1 MRVLPVSP
9 YLSPAEAAAQLG
21 VSPKAL
27 RLYEAR
33 GLLSPLRTQA
43 GWRAYGSDQMAR
55 AREIASLRALGLS
68 LTQVA
73 RVLAGDPGDL
83 APALAAHQA
92 ELEGETQRLSETLAQ
107 VAALRRALAKGEP
120 PTMTQLA
127 QLAGN
132 KPACAFDLPWPWG
145 GERFELAALPAL
157 TWLVGPLGSGK
168 TRLARAI
175 ADALPDGVFVEM
187 ARPPAILEGD
197 LGLSGRLQAALAWL
211 REEGAEETEALR
223 RLLAAVLS
231 EGAAAV
237 VVDMVEDGLN
247 EPTQQA
253 LAAWLRARGPQ
264 ARPLILMTRSSAMLD
279 LGLATSFETV
289 LFCPAN
295 HSSPIRVRPDP
306 QARGY
311 EALAS
316 CLAPPEVRARTEGMV
331 AVNANRA

>member
-1 MRVLPVSP
+1 MSS
-9 YLSPAEAAAQLG
+9 YLSSAEAAAQLG

-33 GLLSPLRTQA
+33 GLVTPLRTQA
-43 GWRAYGSDQMAR
+43 RWRAYGPAQMAR

-83 APALAAHQA
+83 APALAAHQG
-92 ELEGETQRLSETLAQ
+92 ELEGQAQRLSETLAQ

-120 PTMTQLA
+120 PTMA
-127 QLAGN
+127 QLAHLAGGA
-132 KPACAFDLPWPWG
+132 PACAFDLPWPWG
-145 GERFELAALPAL
+145 GERFELTALPAL

-175 ADALPDGVFVEM
+175 ADALPGAVFVEM
-187 ARPPAILEGD
+187 VRPPVAVERDPGLQGRLEG
-197 LGLSGRLQAALAWL
+197 ALAWL
-211 REEGAEETEALR
+211 REEGAKESEALH

-231 EGAAAV
+231 EGPQAL
-237 VVDMVEDGLN
+237 VVDMVENGLD
-247 EPTQQA
+247 ESTQQA
-253 LAAWLRARGPQ
+253 LAAWLRARGAQ

-295 HSSPIRVRPDP
+295 HSPPLRVRPDP
-306 QARGY
+306 ESRGY
-311 EALAS
+311 EALSS
-316 CLAPPEVRARTEGMV
+316 CLAPPEVRARTEGLI
-331 AVNANRA
+331 AVRGDGA

>member
-1 MRVLPVSP
+1 MSS
-9 YLSPAEAAAQLG
+9 YLSSAEAAAQLG

-33 GLLSPLRTQA
+33 GLVTPLRTQA
-43 GWRAYGSDQMAR
+43 RWRAYGPAQMAR

-83 APALAAHQA
+83 APALAAHQG
-92 ELEGETQRLSETLAQ
+92 ELEGQAQRLSETLAQ

-120 PTMTQLA
+120 PTMA
-127 QLAGN
+127 QLAHLAGGA
-132 KPACAFDLPWPWG
+132 PACAFDLPWPWG
-145 GERFELAALPAL
+145 GERFELTALPAL

-175 ADALPDGVFVEM
+175 ADALPGAVFVEM
-187 ARPPAILEGD
+187 VRPPVAVERDPGLHGRLEG
-197 LGLSGRLQAALAWL
+197 ALAWL
-211 REEGAEETEALR
+211 REEGAKESEALH

-231 EGAAAV
+231 EGPQAL
-237 VVDMVEDGLN
+237 VVDMVENGLD

-253 LAAWLRARGPQ
+253 LAAWLRARGAQ

-295 HSSPIRVRPDP
+295 HSPPLRVRPDP
-306 QARGY
+306 ESRGY
-311 EALAS
+311 EALSS
-316 CLAPPEVRARTEGMV
+316 CLAPPEVRARTEGLI
-331 AVNANRA
+331 AVRGDGA

>member
-1 MRVLPVSP
+1 MSS
-9 YLSPAEAAAQLG
+9 YLSSAEAAAQLG

-33 GLLSPLRTQA
+33 GLVTPLRTQA
-43 GWRAYGSDQMAR
+43 RWRAYGPAQMAR

-83 APALAAHQA
+83 APALAAHQG
-92 ELEGETQRLSETLAQ
+92 ELEGQAQRLSETLAQ

-120 PTMTQLA
+120 PTMA
-127 QLAGN
+127 QLAHLAGGA
-132 KPACAFDLPWPWG
+132 PACAFDLPWPWG
-145 GERFELAALPAL
+145 GERFELTALPAL

-175 ADALPDGVFVEM
+175 ADALPGAVFVEM
-187 ARPPAILEGD
+187 VRPSVAVERDPGLHGRLEG
-197 LGLSGRLQAALAWL
+197 ALAWL
-211 REEGAEETEALR
+211 REEGAKESEALH

-231 EGAAAV
+231 EGPQAL
-237 VVDMVEDGLN
+237 VVDMVENGLD
-247 EPTQQA
+247 ESTQQA
-253 LAAWLRARGPQ
+253 LAAWLRARGAQ

-295 HSSPIRVRPDP
+295 HSPPLRVRPDP
-306 QARGY
+306 ESRGY
-311 EALAS
+311 EALSS
-316 CLAPPEVRARTEGMV
+316 CLAPPEVRARTEGLI
-331 AVNANRA
+331 AVRGDGA

>member
-1 MRVLPVSP
+1 MSP

-27 RLYEAR
+27 RLYEAK
-33 GLLSPLRTQA
+33 GLISPLRTQA
-43 GWRAYGSDQMAR
+43 RWRAYGPDQMAR

-92 ELEGETQRLSETLAQ
+92 ELEGDAQRLSATLAQ
-107 VAALRRALAKGEP
+107 VAGLRRALAKGEP
-120 PTMTQLA
+120 PTMAQLA
-127 QLAGN
+127 QLAG
-132 KPACAFDLPWPWG
+132 KSPACAFDLPWPWG

-168 TRLARAI
+168 TRLARAL
-175 ADALPDGVFVEM
+175 ADALPGGVFVEM
-187 ARPPAILEGD
+187 ARPPVVEGNPD
-197 LGLSGRLQAALAWL
+197 LNGRLEAALSWL
-211 REEGAEETEALR
+211 RGEGAEEIEALR
-223 RLLAAVLS
+223 RVLAAVLS
-231 EGAAAV
+231 EGTAAL

-247 EPTQQA
+247 EPTQEA

-295 HSSPIRVRPDP
+295 HSPPLSVRPDP

-316 CLAPPEVRARTEGMV
+316 CLASPQVRARTEGMI
-331 AVNANRA
+331 AVTAARA

>member
-1 MRVLPVSP
+1 MSS
-9 YLSPAEAAAQLG
+9 YLSSAEAAAQLG

-33 GLLSPLRTQA
+33 GLVTPLRTQA
-43 GWRAYGSDQMAR
+43 RWRAYGPAQMAR

-83 APALAAHQA
+83 APALAAHQG
-92 ELEGETQRLSETLAQ
+92 ELEGQAQRLSETLAQ

-120 PTMTQLA
+120 PTMA
-127 QLAGN
+127 QLAHLAGGA
-132 KPACAFDLPWPWG
+132 PACAFDLPWPWG
-145 GERFELAALPAL
+145 GERFELTALPAL

-175 ADALPDGVFVEM
+175 ADALPGAVFVEM
-187 ARPPAILEGD
+187 VRPPVAVERDPGLHGRLEG
-197 LGLSGRLQAALAWL
+197 ALAWL
-211 REEGAEETEALR
+211 REEGAKESEALH

-231 EGAAAV
+231 EGPQAL
-237 VVDMVEDGLN
+237 VVDMVENGLD

-253 LAAWLRARGPQ
+253 LAAWLRARGAQ

-295 HSSPIRVRPDP
+295 HSPPLRVRPDP
-306 QARGY
+306 ESRGY
-311 EALAS
+311 EALSS
-316 CLAPPEVRARTEGMV
+316 CLAPPEVRARTEGLI
-331 AVNANRA
+331 AVRGYGA

>member
-157 TWLVGPLGSGK
+157 TWLVGSLGSGK

-175 ADALPDGVFVEM
+175 ADALPGSVFVEM
-187 ARPPAILEGD
+187 ARPPVIVEGD
-197 LGLSGRLQAALAWL
+197 LGLSGRLEGALAWL

-231 EGAAAV
+231 EGGAV